1 MRFLQLCAKFV
12 HYHCATFRCLLRLSA
27 YPIDSE
33 NGHSFT
39 TKRWNMNLRNIGQI
53 IGCRTTTATEDS
65 EAKASVQPSAVAAP
79 SPQIIKNPLSPAVRK
94 KRLHPRQ
101 KALLKSMREAQSA
114 TGVAPACAAD
124 KPRRKTNHYRR
135 VASNGFLS
143 SSSIALSFGLFT
155 ALNNIARLH
164 PNPVVKLV
172 GAHTPLA
179 AGLASAYVA
188 QGIRDVFK
196 IVSTEPVS
204 PSLAH
209 DAIAPACLMG
219 ASYSYALSTL
229 PKFAPATPAGV
240 AATVLVTATG
250 AGFGGALTELA
261 SQKMESDH
269 NRSPS
274 SARKKR
280 PTAPPTTL
288 QVGIGRAITQL
299 PLVSLH
305 RSIAAIT
312 TNANGALPQRLIR
325 AVPLLT
331 SVPFV
336 LRRVVAPTSPSS
348 SDTSTE
354 SASVDNRRP
363 RSRKKLTRD

>member
-1 MRFLQLCAKFV
+1 M
-12 HYHCATFRCLLRLSA
+12 
-27 YPIDSE
+27 
-33 NGHSFT
+33 
-39 TKRWNMNLRNIGQI
+39 
-53 IGCRTTTATEDS
+53 
-65 EAKASVQPSAVAAP
+65 
-79 SPQIIKNPLSPAVRK
+79 
-94 KRLHPRQ
+94 HPRQ
-101 KALLKSMREAQSA
+101 KALIECLGQAQ
-114 TGVAPACAAD
+114 APVETAELDTAD
-124 KPRRKTNHYRR
+124 RPRRKIIDNRR

-143 SSSIALSFGLFT
+143 GSSIAFSFGLF
-155 ALNNIARLH
+155 AAVNNIARLH

-209 DAIAPACLMG
+209 DAIAPACLMA
-219 ASYSYALSTL
+219 ASYSYALSAL

-240 AATVLVTATG
+240 AATVLVAATG

-261 SQKMESDH
+261 SQKMRSDH
-269 NRSPS
+269 DLSPS
-274 SARKKR
+274 SLRKKR
-280 PTAPPTTL
+280 SAAPPTTL

-312 TNANGALPQRLIR
+312 TNTNGALPQRLIR

-331 SVPFV
+331 SAPFV

-348 SDTSTE
+348 NDTATE
-354 SASVDNRRP
+354 SASVDNRQQ
-363 RSRKKLTRD
+363 RSRKKLTPD

>member
-1 MRFLQLCAKFV
+1 
-12 HYHCATFRCLLRLSA
+12 
-27 YPIDSE
+27 
-33 NGHSFT
+33 
-39 TKRWNMNLRNIGQI
+39 MNLRNIGQI
-53 IGCRTTTATEDS
+53 IGFRSISPTEDS
-65 EAKASVQPSAVAAP
+65 EAEASAQLSAVAAA
-79 SPQIIKNPLSPAVRK
+79 SPEISNEQLPPAVRK
-94 KRLHPRQ
+94 KSLHPRQ
-101 KALLKSMREAQSA
+101 KALLGSMHQAQSA
-114 TGVAPACAAD
+114 TEDAPACAAD

-209 DAIAPACLMG
+209 DAISPACLMG

-229 PKFAPATPAGV
+229 PKFSPATPAGV
-240 AATVLVTATG
+240 AATVLTTAAG
-250 AGFGGALTELA
+250 AGLGGALTELA
-261 SQKMESDH
+261 SQKMASDH
-269 NRSPS
+269 DRSLS
-274 SARKKR
+274 SARKKHSA
-280 PTAPPTTL
+280 APPTTL

-312 TNANGALPQRLIR
+312 TNGNGALPQRLIR

-331 SVPFV
+331 SAPFV
-336 LRRVVAPTSPSS
+336 LRRVLAPTFPQFN
-348 SDTSTE
+348 DTATE
-354 SASVDNRRP
+354 SASLYNRRQ
-363 RSRKKLTRD
+363 SNRKKLTQA